1 MLGKPVPGPLRIL
14 TSARARTYSTVVL
27 DKGMVVGWAAF
38 KGCGVL
44 IGVGAAGPSPV
55 GVADEVGVGV
65 IVGVAVIASRLGA
78 TVSDTW
84 SLIWK

>member
-1 MLGKPVPGPLRIL
+1 
-14 TSARARTYSTVVL
+14 
-27 DKGMVVGWAAF
+27 MVVGWAAF
-38 KGCGVL
+38 EGCGVL
-44 IGVGAAGPSPV
+44 FGVGAAVPSPV